1 MAPAEVSDPGVRAL
15 ITAINS
21 TWGTMRTTLRF
32 AVRDGK
38 ISRFE
43 TGQA

>member
-1 MAPAEVSDPGVRAL
+1 MSDDGTDRNLADWAEREILTIAG
-15 ITAINS
+15 
-21 TWGTMRTTLRF
+21 
-32 AVRDGK
+32 GK